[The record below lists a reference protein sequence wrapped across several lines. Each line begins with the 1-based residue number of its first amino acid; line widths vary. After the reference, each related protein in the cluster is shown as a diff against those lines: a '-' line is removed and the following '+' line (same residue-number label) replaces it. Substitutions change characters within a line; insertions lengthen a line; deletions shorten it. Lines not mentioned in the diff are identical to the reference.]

1 MRKSFAIRT
10 FLVVIAL
17 GLGLYAWKSA
27 SAFSLPV
34 HRPVPG
40 GVAILELGEPSDWES
55 PPQAFFQEKRV
66 LTVLHNNQWKAVVG
80 ISLDHPLGKAT
91 VTVRNAEQYK
101 PLPINT
107 PPTLNKKVSSAA
119 FEKSFEVGGK
129 DYAAQYLTVA
139 PKHVELSETNLR
151 RVRTEQPVIRAA
163 FEAFSTTVP
172 STFEMITPVV
182 GPKSSSFGLRRFF
195 NNQPRRPHSGM
206 DIAAPT
212 GTPVVAPAPGKVI
225 ETGDYFFNGKT
236 IFIDHGQG
244 LITMFCHLDSIE
256 VKKGQAVLPGE
267 RVATVGATGRV
278 TGPHLHWSIALNG
291 ALVDPALFLAQ
302 N

>member
-1 MRKSFAIRT
+1 MMRPFFSSFI
-10 FLVVIAL
+10 LCL
-17 GLGLYAWKSA
+17 GLFAWGNA
-27 SAFSLPV
+27 NAFRLPT
-34 HRPVPG
+34 HSPVPG
-40 GVAILELGEPSDWES
+40 GVAIVELGESTNWLS
-55 PPQAFFQEKRV
+55 QPQALFQNKRV
-66 LTVLHNNQWKAVVG
+66 LTVLHENQWKAVVG
-80 ISLDHPLGKAT
+80 IPLEQPLGKAT
-91 VTVRNAEQYK
+91 LSIRNPQQYR
-101 PLPINT
+101 LHA
-107 PPTLNKKVSSAA
+107 SSTNASEPKLGQGQ
-119 FEKSFEVGGK
+119 FEKAFEVGSK
-129 DYAAQYLTVA
+129 EYAAQYLTVA
-139 PKHVELSETNLR
+139 PKHVELSEANLK
-151 RVRTEQPVIRAA
+151 RVRKEQPVIRAA
-163 FEAFSTTVP
+163 FDAFSVTTP
-172 STFEMITPVV
+172 LTFEMITPVV
-182 GPKSSSFGLRRFF
+182 GTKSSSFGLRRFF

-256 VKKGQAVLPGE
+256 VMKGQMVSPGE

-291 ALVDPALFLAQ
+291 ALVDPALFLAK

>member
-10 FLVVIAL
+10 FLVFIAL

-101 PLPINT
+101 PLPITT

-225 ETGDYFFNGKT
+225 ETGDYFFNGPLGLWSLRLVVAEQLAA
-236 IFIDHGQG
+236 DRLQLQG
-244 LITMFCHLDSIE
+244 EM
-256 VKKGQAVLPGE
+256 KAW
-267 RVATVGATGRV
+267 AYGATTGLQLDTMRV
-278 TGPHLHWSIALNG
+278 RPQAPAGTGDLIWAATMAWALEST
-291 ALVDPALFLAQ
+291 P
-302 N
+302 

>member
-1 MRKSFAIRT
+1 MRP
-10 FLVVIAL
+10 FLTALILSL
-17 GLGLYAWKSA
+17 GLHAWPSA
-27 SAFSLPV
+27 NAFRLPI
-34 HRPVPG
+34 HSPVPG
-40 GVAILELGEPSDWES
+40 GVAILELGQAERWQSQ
-55 PPQAFFQEKRV
+55 PQAFFQEKPV
-66 LTVLHNNQWKAVVG
+66 LTVLHNNQWKALVG
-80 ISLDHPLGKAT
+80 IPLEHPLGQAT
-91 VTVRNAEQYK
+91 LTIKNAGQFK
-101 PLPINT
+101 PQGKEVAERLKQKKGAD
-107 PPTLNKKVSSAA
+107 TLTKT
-119 FEKSFEVGGK
+119 FEIGSKE
-129 DYAAQYLTVA
+129 YAAQYLTVA
-139 PKHVELSETNLR
+139 PKHVELSETNLK
-151 RVRTEQPVIRAA
+151 RVQKEQPIIRAA
-163 FEAFSTTVP
+163 FNAFSPTTP

-236 IFIDHGQG
+236 VFIDHGQG

-256 VKKGQAVLPGE
+256 VKNGQMVSPGE

-278 TGPHLHWSIALNG
+278 TGPHLHWSVALNG
-291 ALVDPALFLAQ
+291 ALVDPALFLAE

>member
-1 MRKSFAIRT
+1 MHKSATSRSF
-10 FLVVIAL
+10 VAL
-17 GLGLYAWKSA
+17 ITLSLGLYAWGSA
-27 SAFSLPV
+27 NAFSLPV
-34 HRPVPG
+34 HSPVPG
-40 GVAILELGEPSDWES
+40 GLAILELGEPSDWKS

-66 LTVLHNNQWKAVVG
+66 ITVLHNNQWKAVVG

-91 VTVRNAEQYK
+91 LTVRNAEQYK
-101 PLPINT
+101 PLNLTT
-107 PPTLNKKVSSAA
+107 PATLDNKVNQAA
-119 FEKSFEVGGK
+119 LEKSFEVGGK
-129 DYAAQYLTVA
+129 DYAAQHLTVA

-151 RVRTEQPVIRAA
+151 RVRAEQPVIRAA

-212 GTPVVAPAPGKVI
+212 GTPVVAPASGKVI

-244 LITMFCHLDSIE
+244 LITMFCHLDTIE
-256 VKKGQAVLPGE
+256 VKKGQAVLPRD

>member
-1 MRKSFAIRT
+1 MMRP
-10 FLVVIAL
+10 FLSSLIL
-17 GLGLYAWKSA
+17 SLGLYAWGNA
-27 SAFSLPV
+27 NAFRLPT
-34 HRPVPG
+34 HSPVPG
-40 GVAILELGEPSDWES
+40 GVAILELGEPTNWLN
-55 PPQAFFQEKRV
+55 PPQAFFQDKRV
-66 LTVLHNNQWKAVVG
+66 LTILHENQWKAVVG
-80 ISLDHPLGKAT
+80 IPLEHPLGKAT
-91 VTVRNAEQYK
+91 LSIRNPQHYK
-101 PLPINT
+101 PQNPSSPNT
-107 PPTLNKKVSSAA
+107 PGPKLGQEQFEKA
-119 FEKSFEVGGK
+119 FEVASKE
-129 DYAAQYLTVA
+129 YAAQYLTVA
-139 PKHVELSETNLR
+139 PKHVELSETNLQ
-151 RVRTEQPVIRAA
+151 RVRKEQPVIRAA
-163 FEAFSTTVP
+163 FDAFSPTIP

-256 VKKGQAVLPGE
+256 VKKGQMVLPGE

-291 ALVDPALFLAQ
+291 ALVDPALFLTK

>member
-1 MRKSFAIRT
+1 LHP
-10 FLVVIAL
+10 FLSAL
-17 GLGLYAWKSA
+17 ILSLGLYAWPNA
-27 SAFSLPV
+27 NAFRLPV
-34 HRPVPG
+34 HSPVPG
-40 GVAILELGEPSDWES
+40 GVAIIRLGDPEEWQSQ
-55 PPQAFFQEKRV
+55 PQAFFQKKQV
-66 LTVLHNNQWKAVVG
+66 LTVLHDKQWKAVIG
-80 ISLDHPLGKAT
+80 IPLKHPLGMATLTIGNGKQFKPQGKA
-91 VTVRNAEQYK
+91 
-101 PLPINT
+101 PPIG
-107 PPTLNKKVSSAA
+107 LQQKKHSDKLTKT
-119 FEKSFEVGGK
+119 FEIGSK

-139 PKHVELSETNLR
+139 PKHVELSETNLK
-151 RVRTEQPVIRAA
+151 RVRKEQPIIRAA
-163 FEAFSTTVP
+163 FDAFSPTTP
-172 STFEMITPVV
+172 STFEMVAPVI

-212 GTPVVAPAPGKVI
+212 GTPVVAPSPGKVI

-256 VKKGQAVLPGE
+256 VKNGQMVSPGE

-291 ALVDPALFLAQ
+291 ALVDPALFLSE

>member
-1 MRKSFAIRT
+1 MSKSVTIRT
-10 FLVVIAL
+10 FLAFL
-17 GLGLYAWKSA
+17 TLSLGLYAWASA
-27 SAFSLPV
+27 SAYGLPV
-34 HRPVPG
+34 HSPVPG
-40 GVAILELGEPSDWES
+40 GVAILELGEPADWEN

-66 LTVLHNNQWKAVVG
+66 LTVLHNNQYKAVVG
-80 ISLDHPLGKAT
+80 IPLEHPLGKAT
-91 VTVRNAEQYK
+91 LTVRNAEQYK
-101 PLPINT
+101 PLTITRPA
-107 PPTLNKKVSSAA
+107 TLNKKVRPAGLQTT
-119 FEKSFEVGGK
+119 FEVGGK

-163 FEAFSTTVP
+163 FEAFSATVP

-195 NNQPRRPHSGM
+195 NNQARRPHSGM

-212 GTPVVAPAPGKVI
+212 GTPVVAPASGKVI

-256 VKKGQAVLPGE
+256 VEKGQAVSTGD

-291 ALVDPALFLAQ
+291 ALVDPALFLTK